1 MLAVGCVGG
10 DSSCTGA
17 RTAVCFTFP
26 IGLQANNMGE
36 MKNNTGRFLGL
47 LLVSFNFCL
56 TPVLYF
62 RTNIPTKTSPRQLDC
77 TEACY

>member
-10 DSSCTGA
+10 DSACTAA

-26 IGLQANNMGE
+26 IGLLANSMGKT
-36 MKNNTGRFLGL
+36 KNNTGRFLSL
-47 LLVSFNFCL
+47 LLANFCL

-62 RTNIPTKTSPRQLDC
+62 KTNIPTKQAQDN
-77 TEACY
+77 